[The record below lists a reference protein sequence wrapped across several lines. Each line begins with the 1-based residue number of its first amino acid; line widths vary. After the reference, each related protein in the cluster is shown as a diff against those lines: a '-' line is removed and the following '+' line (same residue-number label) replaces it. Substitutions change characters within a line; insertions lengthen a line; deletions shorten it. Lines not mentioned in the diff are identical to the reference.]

1 MMREQRLCEV
11 KKRGK
16 LRKKKVYEGGRV
28 SGEMMEEK
36 ETKTRGRSSERPRER
51 ANERKKVRGR
61 K

>member
-1 MMREQRLCEV
+1 MMREQRLCEG

-16 LRKKKVYEGGRV
+16 LRKKKVYGGRV